1 LKESKEFKEL
11 SDEEALNRPKLKL
24 LPRTV
29 DAPVNELAN
38 TLARSS
44 IFGDAKPRDEIE
56 YRRRKES
63 ESESKDGANSTDGV
77 E

>member
-1 LKESKEFKEL
+1 LKNKEEFKEL
-11 SDEEALNRPKLKL
+11 TDEEALNRPRLKL

-29 DAPVNELAN
+29 DAPVNELAD
-38 TLARSS
+38 TMARSS
-44 IFGDAKPRDEIE
+44 IFGGAKPRDEVE

-63 ESESKDGANSTDGV
+63 ESDSVKDSNEGV